1 MLEFLFYLLLSHQLL
16 AVEMNEVKKEA
27 EAITRNI
34 QQLNDKIGKIQN
46 KIMVLD
52 AEMGYILEQ
61 RDKSYDKIKMLRIQ
75 RDKGVKI
82 LFLFVGLSLC

>member
-61 RDKSYDKIKMLRIQ
+61 RDKSFDKIKMLRIQ